1 MQGKPYAGNPHVR
14 FDEVSGAP
22 RHSGRPALLYKFW
35 LPAACA
41 ATILSGCVRNSA
53 PAECDLVI
61 YGSSPAALT
70 AAIEAQRLGR
80 TAVIVCPETRIGGL
94 TTGGLGQ
101 TDIGNK
107 SAFGGLALQFYRDV
121 ADYYKDA
128 SHWKYE
134 KRADYVP
141 DGQCAGSL
149 GEDSMWTFEP
159 HAALAILER
168 WERENKLEIVR
179 GEFLDREKGVVKEN
193 GRIVSIRTLSGKVFR
208 GRMFVDATYEGD
220 LMAAAGVSY
229 TVGREANSVYGETIS
244 GVERALS
251 KNHQFNKGVSA
262 YVKPGDP
269 SSGLLPFLEPD
280 TDAPDGS
287 GDRRVQAYCFRMCL
301 TDAPSNRIPF
311 AKPKGYDPKNY
322 ELLLRN
328 LEAIDPDTFVKK
340 AARSWEFMPWIN
352 SRMPNRKTDTNNRTG
367 FSTDFI
373 GQNYAWPEA
382 SYEERAK
389 ILKAHLDYQ
398 MGLMWTLANDPRVPE
413 PIRSRV
419 AMWGTCKDE
428 FADGLGLG
436 WQSQLYVREA
446 RRMVGDYVATE
457 HDVLRERT
465 TSRPVAMAAYGM
477 DSHNVRRYVDKD
489 GFARN
494 EGNIEDWR
502 AGGKPYP
509 LDYGVI
515 IPKKGDC
522 ENLFV
527 PVCVSAS
534 HMAFGSIRME
544 PVFFALGQVAGA
556 AAALS
561 LDAGCAVQD
570 LPYESIRNVLV
581 AEGQVL
587 RSEK

>member
-1 MQGKPYAGNPHVR
+1 MPLMLKTQMNAKNILV
-14 FDEVSGAP
+14 
-22 RHSGRPALLYKFW
+22 
-35 LPAACA
+35 PAAAVA
-41 ATILSGCVRNSA
+41 AAFVASSA
-53 PAECDLVI
+53 SCSEVYDLVA

-70 AAIEAQRLGR
+70 AAIEAQRHGKK
-80 TAVIVCPETRIGGL
+80 AVVVCPETRIGGL

-107 SAFGGLALQFYRDV
+107 KAFGGLALKFYSDV

-134 KRADYVP
+134 KRSDYVP

-159 HAALAILER
+159 SAALAILER
-168 WERENKLEIVR
+168 WERDYKLEIVR
-179 GEFLDREKGVVKEN
+179 GEFLDRENGVKKEN
-193 GRIVSIRTLSGKVFR
+193 GRIVSIRTLSGKVFA

-220 LMAAAGVSY
+220 LLAAAGVSY
-229 TVGREANSVYGETIS
+229 TVGREANSAYGETIS
-244 GVERALS
+244 GIQRKKARG
-251 KNHQFNKGVSA
+251 HQFNWGVDP
-262 YVKPGDP
+262 YVVKGDP
-269 SSGLLPFLEPD
+269 KSGLLPWVEQD
-280 TDAPDGS
+280 TDDPDGT

-301 TDAPSNRIPF
+301 TDEPSNRIPF
-311 AKPKGYDPKNY
+311 AKPEGYRERDF

-328 LEAIDPDTFVKK
+328 LEAMDPKVFATYAKNPS
-340 AARSWEFMPWIN
+340 RFMPWIN
-352 SRMPNRKTDTNNRTG
+352 SRMPNRKTDTNNCTG
-367 FSTDFI
+367 FSTDFV
-373 GQNYAWPEA
+373 GQNWKWPEA

-389 ILKAHLDYQ
+389 MLKEHLYYQ
-398 MGLMWTLANDPRVPE
+398 MGLMWTLANNPRVPA
-413 PIRSRV
+413 PIRAEVSK
-419 AMWGTCKDE
+419 WGTCRDE

-446 RRMVGDYVATE
+446 RRMVGEYVATE

-465 TSRPVAMAAYGM
+465 TKRPVAMAAYGM
-477 DSHNVRRYVDKD
+477 DSHNVRRYVGKD
-489 GFARN
+489 GFVHN

-502 AGGKPYP
+502 TGGKPYP

-515 IPKKGDC
+515 LPKRAECG
-522 ENLFV
+522 NLLV
-527 PVCVSAS
+527 PVCVSAT

-544 PVFFALGQVAGA
+544 PVFFSLGQVAGA

-561 LDAGCAVQD
+561 IDAGCVVQD
-570 LPYESIRNVLV
+570 LEYAGLRKVLL

-587 RSEK
+587 E

>member
-1 MQGKPYAGNPHVR
+1 M
-14 FDEVSGAP
+14 
-22 RHSGRPALLYKFW
+22 KFW
-35 LPAACA
+35 LPVACA
-41 ATILSGCVRNSA
+41 ATILSGCVRDSA
-53 PAECDLVI
+53 PAERDLVI

-121 ADYYKDA
+121 ADWYKVD

-134 KRADYVP
+134 KRSDYIP
-141 DGQCAGSL
+141 DGQCAGSF

-159 HAALAILER
+159 SAALAILER
-168 WERENKLEIVR
+168 WERDNKLEIVR
-179 GEFLDREKGVVKEN
+179 GEFLDRKPGGVVRN
-193 GRIVSIRTLSGKVFR
+193 GSRIVAIKTLSGKTFR
-208 GRMFVDATYEGD
+208 GKMFVDATYEGD

-229 TVGREANSVYGETIS
+229 TIGREANSVYGETIS
-244 GVERALS
+244 GIERALS
-251 KNHQFNKGVSA
+251 KNHQFNKGVSP

-269 SSGLLPFLEPD
+269 SSGLLPYVEPD
-280 TDAPDGS
+280 TDDPDGT
-287 GDRRVQAYCFRMCL
+287 GDGRVQAYCFRMCL
-301 TDAPSNRIPF
+301 TDDPSNRIPF
-311 AKPKGYDPKNY
+311 VKPEGYNPQNY

-328 LEAIDPDTFVKK
+328 LEAIDPETFVKN
-340 AARSWEFMPWIN
+340 ASHFWHFMPWIN
-352 SRMPNRKTDTNNRTG
+352 SRMPNRKTDTNNRSG

-373 GQNYAWPEA
+373 GQNHAWPEA
-382 SYEERAK
+382 SYKEREK

-398 MGLMWTLANDPRVPE
+398 MGLVWTLANNPRVPE

-419 AMWGTCKDE
+419 AQWGTCKDE

-457 HDVLRERT
+457 HDVLRKRT

-477 DSHNVRRYVDKD
+477 DSHHVRRYVGKD
-489 GFARN
+489 GFVHN

-561 LDAGCAVQD
+561 LDADCAVQD
-570 LPYESIRNVLV
+570 LSYESLKKVLLDG
-581 AEGQVL
+581 GQVIGQ
-587 RSEK
+587 

>member
-1 MQGKPYAGNPHVR
+1 M
-14 FDEVSGAP
+14 
-22 RHSGRPALLYKFW
+22 KFW

-41 ATILSGCVRNSA
+41 ATVLSGCVRGFT
-53 PAECDLVI
+53 PEERDLVI

-107 SAFGGLALQFYRDV
+107 SAFGGLALQFYKDV
-121 ADYYKDA
+121 ADWYKID

-134 KRADYVP
+134 KRSDYIP
-141 DGQCAGSL
+141 DGQCAGSF

-159 HAALAILER
+159 SAALAILER

-179 GEFLDREKGVVKEN
+179 GEFLDRSKGGVVRE
-193 GRIVSIRTLSGKVFR
+193 GSRIVAIKTLSGKTFR
-208 GRMFVDATYEGD
+208 GKMFVDATYEGD

-244 GVERALS
+244 GVERALA
-251 KNHQFNKGVSA
+251 KNHQFNKGVSP

-269 SSGLLPFLEPD
+269 SSGILPYVEPD
-280 TDAPDGS
+280 TDEPEGAGDG
-287 GDRRVQAYCFRMCL
+287 RVQAYCFRMCL
-301 TDAPSNRIPF
+301 TDEPSNRIPF
-311 AKPKGYDPKNY
+311 VKPERYDPKNY

-328 LEAIDPDTFVKK
+328 LEAIDPKTFVEN
-340 AARSWEFMPWIN
+340 AATFWKFMPWIN

-382 SYEERAK
+382 SYKEREK
-389 ILKAHLDYQ
+389 ILKAHLNYR
-398 MGLMWTLANDPRVPE
+398 MGLMWTLANNPRVPE
-413 PIRSRV
+413 PIRGRV
-419 AMWGTCKDE
+419 AKWGTCKDE

-477 DSHNVRRYVDKD
+477 DSHHVRRYVGKD
-489 GFARN
+489 GFVRN

-561 LDAGCAVQD
+561 VDAGCAVQD
-570 LPYESIRNVLV
+570 LPYESLKKVLV
-581 AEGQVL
+581 VEGQVL
-587 RSEK
+587 KSEK

>member
-1 MQGKPYAGNPHVR
+1 M
-14 FDEVSGAP
+14 
-22 RHSGRPALLYKFW
+22 KFW

-41 ATILSGCVRNSA
+41 ATILSGCVRDSA
-53 PAECDLVI
+53 PAERDLVI

-121 ADYYKDA
+121 ADWYKVD

-134 KRADYVP
+134 KRSDYIP
-141 DGQCAGSL
+141 DGQCAGSF

-159 HAALAILER
+159 SAALAILER

-179 GEFLDREKGVVKEN
+179 GEFLDRGTGGVVRE
-193 GRIVSIRTLSGKVFR
+193 GSRIVAIKTLSGKTFR
-208 GRMFVDATYEGD
+208 GKMFVDATYEGD

-244 GVERALS
+244 GVERALA
-251 KNHQFNKGVSA
+251 KNHQFNKGVSP

-269 SSGLLPFLEPD
+269 SSGLLPYVEPD
-280 TDAPDGS
+280 TDEPEGAGDG
-287 GDRRVQAYCFRMCL
+287 RVQAYCFRMCL
-301 TDAPSNRIPF
+301 TDEPSNRIPF
-311 AKPKGYDPKNY
+311 VKPEGYDPKNY

-340 AARSWEFMPWIN
+340 AAKFWEFMPWIN
-352 SRMPNRKTDTNNRTG
+352 SRMPNRKTDTNNRSG

-373 GQNYAWPEA
+373 GQNHAWPEA
-382 SYEERAK
+382 SYKEREK

-398 MGLMWTLANDPRVPE
+398 MGLVWTLANDPRVPE

-419 AMWGTCKDE
+419 AQWGTCKDE
-428 FADGLGLG
+428 FTDGLGLG

-457 HDVLRERT
+457 HDVLRKRT

-477 DSHNVRRYVDKD
+477 DSHHVRRYVDKD
-489 GFARN
+489 GFVRN

-544 PVFFALGQVAGA
+544 PVFFALGQAAGA

-570 LPYESIRNVLV
+570 LPYENLKNVLV

-587 RSEK
+587 KSEK

>member
-1 MQGKPYAGNPHVR
+1 M
-14 FDEVSGAP
+14 
-22 RHSGRPALLYKFW
+22 KFW
-35 LPAACA
+35 LPAACVA
-41 ATILSGCVRNSA
+41 AILSGCVRDSA
-53 PAECDLVI
+53 PAERDLVI

-121 ADYYKDA
+121 ADWYKVD

-134 KRADYVP
+134 KRSAYIP

-159 HAALAILER
+159 SAALAILER

-179 GEFLDREKGVVKEN
+179 GEFLDRRPGGVVRD
-193 GRIVSIRTLSGKVFR
+193 GSRIVATKTLSGKIFR
-208 GRMFVDATYEGD
+208 GKMFVDATYEGD

-244 GVERALS
+244 GVERALA

-262 YVKPGDP
+262 YIKPGDP
-269 SSGLLPFLEPD
+269 SSGLLPYVEPD
-280 TDAPDGS
+280 TAEPEGA

-301 TDAPSNRIPF
+301 TDEPSNRIPF
-311 AKPKGYDPKNY
+311 VKPEGYDPLTY

-328 LEAIDPDTFVKK
+328 LEAIDPETFAKDS
-340 AARSWEFMPWIN
+340 ARPWKFMPWIN

-373 GQNYAWPEA
+373 GQNHSWPEA

-389 ILKAHLDYQ
+389 LLKAHLDYQ
-398 MGLMWTLANDPRVPE
+398 MGLMWTLANNPRVPE

-419 AMWGTCKDE
+419 AEWGTCKDE
-428 FADGLGLG
+428 FTDGLGLG

-446 RRMVGDYVATE
+446 RRMVGDYVANE
-457 HDVLRERT
+457 HDVLRNRT

-477 DSHNVRRYVDKD
+477 DSHHVRRYVDKD
-489 GFARN
+489 GFVRN

-515 IPKKGDC
+515 IPQKDDR

-534 HMAFGSIRME
+534 HLAFGSIRME
-544 PVFFALGQVAGA
+544 PVFFALGQVVGA

-561 LDAGCAVQD
+561 IEAGCAVQD
-570 LPYESIRNVLV
+570 LPYESLEKVLL
-581 AEGQVL
+581 AGGQVL
-587 RSEK
+587 KSDK